1 MPQFLQRKI
10 RKYSNGL
17 VMLYDTTKMVIIPTC
32 TLNQTW
38 LFDSIANKNATCTA
52 TGTQVV
58 FGVTDSVKTI
68 MVNNT
73 DTVKLSKS
81 FGFIVFPKPYGVN
94 KYYRLVGIEN
104 KTSYDP
110 TSLFGEK
117 VPNAW
122 DFFDFSPGEVF
133 TKKNSNYYKTGMT
146 INSYYS
152 FTTYTIQSKSSSAN
166 GYTYTVAYQDASGMM
181 PGVAYAVDC
190 HDNPPPFGV
199 NYSTGTTQLT
209 YSNLSAVQ
217 FGENYMYPGMYVNAY
232 GPNTY
237 SFVSAGGCGLPEN
250 IVKFGKD
257 NTGRFY
263 KYMGKSCPT
272 YTFPVMPNSSA
283 IDAYEKT
290 GNYAKTYTYGY
301 NQYCVGSGVGAVNNN
316 CFFFEAG
323 GNYSLGSF
331 IKNGVTLFGQPW
343 VVGVNE
349 HEVSEDDL
357 KVYPNPADR
366 FLYMDIHEPV
376 VYTLTDIL
384 GHTIRSSGLAPGES
398 VDTKDL
404 TSGIYFI
411 FVKGSKHNFNRK
423 IIIQH

>member
-1 MPQFLQRKI
+1 MILMVLAATAGLAQNWNVFNKNYRYNYKFDNASVVSQVLFVDTVKQTGSDTVYSMNRIGVECTSNCPVIPGSSPSATVALWLNMPQFLQRKI

-81 FGFIVFPKPYGVN
+81 FGFIVFPKPYGAN
-94 KYYRLVGIEN
+94 KYSRLVGIEN
-104 KTSYDP
+104 TSSYDP
-110 TSLFGEK
+110 NSLFGEK

-122 DFFDFSPGEVF
+122 DFFDFSAGEVF

-152 FTTYTIQSKSSSAN
+152 FTTYTIQAKSASAN
-166 GYTYTVAYQDASGMM
+166 GYTYTVAYQDVSGMI
-181 PGVAYAVDC
+181 PGAVYAVDC
-190 HDNPPPFGV
+190 HDNPPPFGGS
-199 NYSTGTTQLT
+199 YSTSTIQLV
-209 YSNLSAVQ
+209 YSNLSGVQ
-217 FGENYMYPGMYVNAY
+217 FGENNMYPGKYINAF
-232 GPNTY
+232 GPTTF
-237 SFVSAGGCGLPEN
+237 SFISAGGCGLPEN
-250 IVKFGKD
+250 IVKLGKD

-272 YTFPVMPNSSA
+272 YTFPIMPNSSA

-301 NQYCVGSGVGAVNNN
+301 NQYCVGAGVGAVNNN
-316 CFFFEAG
+316 LQV
-323 GNYSLGSF
+323 NRL
-331 IKNGVTLFGQPW
+331 TL
-343 VVGVNE
+343 
-349 HEVSEDDL
+349 
-357 KVYPNPADR
+357 
-366 FLYMDIHEPV
+366 
-376 VYTLTDIL
+376 
-384 GHTIRSSGLAPGES
+384 
-398 VDTKDL
+398 
-404 TSGIYFI
+404 
-411 FVKGSKHNFNRK
+411 K
-423 IIIQH
+423 I